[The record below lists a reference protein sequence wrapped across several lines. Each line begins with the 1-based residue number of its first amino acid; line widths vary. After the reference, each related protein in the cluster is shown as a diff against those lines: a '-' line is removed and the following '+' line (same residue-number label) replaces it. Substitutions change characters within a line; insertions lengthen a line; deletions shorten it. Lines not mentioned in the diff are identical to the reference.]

1 VNQHHIA
8 NKLTVH
14 VLAAVAEHER
24 EAISA
29 RTKAAFAAA
38 NCHAAQVLPVV
49 DAIRGNGIETLA
61 GIARALN
68 ERGVL
73 TARGGTWDATRVR
86 NLLAR
91 LVA

>member
-1 VNQHHIA
+1 MA
-8 NKLTVH
+8 LRGYGTGAA
-14 VLAAVAEHER
+14 LAAVKEGADR
-24 EAISA
+24 
-29 RTKAAFAAA
+29 
-38 NCHAAQVLPVV
+38 HAAQVMPVIET
-49 DAIRGNGIETLA
+49 IRGNGIETLA

-91 LVA
+91 SVA